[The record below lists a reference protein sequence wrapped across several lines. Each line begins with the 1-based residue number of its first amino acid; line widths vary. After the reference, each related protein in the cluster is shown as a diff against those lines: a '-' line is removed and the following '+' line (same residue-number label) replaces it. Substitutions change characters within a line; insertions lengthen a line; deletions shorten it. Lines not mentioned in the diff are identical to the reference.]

1 MPRTARKA
9 SLSNIYHV
17 MMRGVNRQAIFEND
31 GDRFHFMSVLKECKE
46 ISGFRL
52 HAFCLMPNH
61 LHFLIEPAGEPL
73 DLVFQ
78 RIGIRYAV
86 WYNRKHQRA
95 GHLFQDRFRSENVE
109 NDLYYM
115 TVLRYILQNPMKAG
129 LEPHLGTYRWS
140 SYPAYAKGT
149 GSITDTQYATELFGT
164 RESLIDFV
172 RMGNEDIVMDE
183 TDPEWPL
190 QDDDAKKIM
199 EQITG
204 CSATEEFRRLDRQLR
219 NEYIR
224 RMYAEKLSIGQI
236 ARLAGFSKSTIHKT
250 VTEHSNTDDFTGEKE
265 TLSHYERMMYPYLIP
280 ICMEAGKAS
289 K

>member
-31 GDRFHFMSVLKECKE
+31 GDRLHFMSVLKECKE

-73 DLVFQ
+73 DLVFR

-129 LEPHLGTYRWS
+129 LEPRLGTYRWS

-236 ARLAGFSKSTIHKT
+236 ARLAGFSKSTVHEA
-250 VTEHSNTDDFTGEKE
+250 VRDHPDTDESGEE
-265 TLSHYERMMYPYLIP
+265 EVLLLREEDLPVFDSYSE
-280 ICMEAGKAS
+280 EVW
-289 K
+289 

>member
-31 GDRFHFMSVLKECKE
+31 GDRLHFMSVLKECKE

-73 DLVFQ
+73 DLVFR

-236 ARLAGFSKSTIHKT
+236 ARLAGFSKSTVHEA
-250 VTEHSNTDDFTGEKE
+250 VRDHPDTDESREEEVLLLREEDLPVFDSYSEE
-265 TLSHYERMMYPYLIP
+265 VW
-280 ICMEAGKAS
+280 
-289 K
+289 

>member
-1 MPRTARKA
+1 
-9 SLSNIYHV
+9 
-17 MMRGVNRQAIFEND
+17 MRGVNRQPIFEND
-31 GDRFHFMSVLKECKE
+31 GDRLHFMSVLKECKE

-73 DLVFQ
+73 DLVFR

-236 ARLAGFSKSTIHKT
+236 ARLAGFSKSTVHEA
-250 VTEHSNTDDFTGEKE
+250 VRDHPDTDESGEE
-265 TLSHYERMMYPYLIP
+265 
-280 ICMEAGKAS
+280 EALLLREEDLPVFDS
-289 K
+289 YSEEVW

>member
-31 GDRFHFMSVLKECKE
+31 GDRLHFMSVLKECKE

-73 DLVFQ
+73 DLVFR

-236 ARLAGFSKSTIHKT
+236 ARLAGFSKSTVHEA
-250 VTEHSNTDDFTGEKE
+250 VRDHPDTDESREKE
-265 TLSHYERMMYPYLIP
+265 VLLLREEDLPVFDSYSE
-280 ICMEAGKAS
+280 EVW
-289 K
+289 

>member
-1 MPRTARKA
+1 MIDMPRTARKA

-31 GDRFHFMSVLKECKE
+31 GDRLHFMSVLKECKE

-73 DLVFQ
+73 DLVFR

-129 LEPHLGTYRWS
+129 LEPRLGTYRWS

-204 CSATEEFRRLDRQLR
+204 CSAAEEFRRLDRQLR

-236 ARLAGFSKSTIHKT
+236 ARLAGFSKSTVHEA
-250 VTEHSNTDDFTGEKE
+250 VRDHPDTDESGEEKVLLLRE
-265 TLSHYERMMYPYLIP
+265 EDLPVFDSYSE
-280 ICMEAGKAS
+280 EVW
-289 K
+289 

>member
-1 MPRTARKA
+1 MIDMPRTARKA

-31 GDRFHFMSVLKECKE
+31 GDRLHFMSVLKECKE

-73 DLVFQ
+73 DLVFR

-129 LEPHLGTYRWS
+129 LEPRLGTYRWS

-236 ARLAGFSKSTIHKT
+236 ARLAGFSKSTVHEA
-250 VTEHSNTDDFTGEKE
+250 VRDHPDTDESREEEVLLLREEDLPVFDSYSEE
-265 TLSHYERMMYPYLIP
+265 VW
-280 ICMEAGKAS
+280 
-289 K
+289 

>member
-1 MPRTARKA
+1 MIDMPRTARKA

-31 GDRFHFMSVLKECKE
+31 GDRLHFMSVLKECKE

-73 DLVFQ
+73 DLVFR

-204 CSATEEFRRLDRQLR
+204 CSATEVFRLLDRQLR

-236 ARLAGFSKSTIHKT
+236 ARLAGFSKSTVHEA
-250 VTEHSNTDDFTGEKE
+250 VRDHPDTDESGEE
-265 TLSHYERMMYPYLIP
+265 EVLLLREENLPVFDSYSE
-280 ICMEAGKAS
+280 EVW
-289 K
+289 

>member
-1 MPRTARKA
+1 MIDMPRTARKA

-31 GDRFHFMSVLKECKE
+31 GDRLHFMSVLKECKE

-73 DLVFQ
+73 DLVFR

-204 CSATEEFRRLDRQLR
+204 CSAAEEFRRLDRQLR

-236 ARLAGFSKSTIHKT
+236 ARLAGFSKSTVHEA
-250 VTEHSNTDDFTGEKE
+250 VRDHPDTDESGEE
-265 TLSHYERMMYPYLIP
+265 
-280 ICMEAGKAS
+280 EALLLREEDLPVFDS
-289 K
+289 YSEEVW

>member
-1 MPRTARKA
+1 MIDMPRTARKA

-31 GDRFHFMSVLKECKE
+31 GDRLHFMSVLKECKE

-73 DLVFQ
+73 DLVF
-78 RIGIRYAV
+78 RMIGIRYAV

-236 ARLAGFSKSTIHKT
+236 ARLAGFSKSTVHEA
-250 VTEHSNTDDFTGEKE
+250 VRDHPDTDESGEE
-265 TLSHYERMMYPYLIP
+265 EVLLLREEDLPVFDSYSE
-280 ICMEAGKAS
+280 EVW
-289 K
+289 

>member
-1 MPRTARKA
+1 MSRTARKM
-9 SLSNIYHV
+9 SKSNIYHV

-31 GDRFHFMSVLKECKE
+31 GDRLHFMSVLKECKE

-73 DLVFQ
+73 DLVFR
-78 RIGIRYAV
+78 RIGVRYAV
-86 WYNRKHQRA
+86 WYNHKHQRV

-140 SYPAYAKGT
+140 SYPAYTKGT

-236 ARLAGFSKSTIHKT
+236 ARLAGFSKSTVHEA
-250 VTEHSNTDDFTGEKE
+250 VRDHPDTD
-265 TLSHYERMMYPYLIP
+265 
-280 ICMEAGKAS
+280 EAGEEEVLLLREEDLPVFDS
-289 K
+289 YSEEVW

>member
-31 GDRFHFMSVLKECKE
+31 GDRLHFMSVLKECKE

-73 DLVFQ
+73 DLVFR

-129 LEPHLGTYRWS
+129 LEPRLGTYRWS

-236 ARLAGFSKSTIHKT
+236 ARLAGFSKSTVHEA
-250 VTEHSNTDDFTGEKE
+250 VRDHPDTDESGEEKVLLLRE
-265 TLSHYERMMYPYLIP
+265 EDLPVFDSYSE
-280 ICMEAGKAS
+280 EVW
-289 K
+289 

>member
-1 MPRTARKA
+1 MIDMPRTARKA

-31 GDRFHFMSVLKECKE
+31 GDRLHFMSVLKECKE

-73 DLVFQ
+73 DLVFR

-129 LEPHLGTYRWS
+129 LEPRLGTYRWS

-204 CSATEEFRRLDRQLR
+204 CSATEEFRRLDRQVR

-236 ARLAGFSKSTIHKT
+236 ARLAGFSKSTVHEA
-250 VTEHSNTDDFTGEKE
+250 VRDHPDTDESGEE
-265 TLSHYERMMYPYLIP
+265 
-280 ICMEAGKAS
+280 EALLLREEDLPVFDS
-289 K
+289 YSEEVW

>member
-1 MPRTARKA
+1 MIDMPRTARKA

-31 GDRFHFMSVLKECKE
+31 GDRLHFMSVLKECKE

-73 DLVFQ
+73 DLVFR

-172 RMGNEDIVMDE
+172 RMGNDDIVMDE

-204 CSATEEFRRLDRQLR
+204 CSPTEEFSRLDRQLR

-236 ARLAGFSKSTIHKT
+236 ARLAGFSKSTVHEA
-250 VTEHSNTDDFTGEKE
+250 VRDHPDTDESGEE
-265 TLSHYERMMYPYLIP
+265 EVLLLREEDLPVFDSYSE
-280 ICMEAGKAS
+280 EVW
-289 K
+289 

>member
-1 MPRTARKA
+1 MIDMPRTARKA

-31 GDRFHFMSVLKECKE
+31 GDRLHFMSVLKECKE

-73 DLVFQ
+73 DLVFR

-236 ARLAGFSKSTIHKT
+236 ARLAGFSKSTVHEA
-250 VTEHSNTDDFTGEKE
+250 VRDHPDTDESREEEVLLLREEDLPVFDSYSE
-265 TLSHYERMMYPYLIP
+265 
-280 ICMEAGKAS
+280 EAW
-289 K
+289 

>member
-1 MPRTARKA
+1 MPRTARKT
-9 SLSNIYHV
+9 SMSNIYHV

-31 GDRFHFMSVLKECKE
+31 GDRLHFMSVLKECKE

-73 DLVFQ
+73 DLVFR
-78 RIGIRYAV
+78 RIGVRYAV

-129 LEPHLGTYRWS
+129 LEPRLGTYRWS

-236 ARLAGFSKSTIHKT
+236 ARLAGFSKSTVHEA
-250 VTEHSNTDDFTGEKE
+250 VRDHPDTDESGEE
-265 TLSHYERMMYPYLIP
+265 
-280 ICMEAGKAS
+280 EALLLREEDLPVFDS
-289 K
+289 YSEEVW

>member
-1 MPRTARKA
+1 M
-9 SLSNIYHV
+9 SISNIYHV
-17 MMRGVNRQAIFEND
+17 MMRGVNRQPIFEND
-31 GDRFHFMSVLKECKE
+31 GDRLHFMSVLKECKE

-73 DLVFQ
+73 DLVFR
-78 RIGIRYAV
+78 RIGVRYAV

-236 ARLAGFSKSTIHKT
+236 ARLAGFSKSTVHEA
-250 VTEHSNTDDFTGEKE
+250 VRDHPDTDESGEE
-265 TLSHYERMMYPYLIP
+265 EVLLLREEDLPVFDSYSE
-280 ICMEAGKAS
+280 EAW
-289 K
+289 

>member
-1 MPRTARKA
+1 MIDMPRTARKA

-31 GDRFHFMSVLKECKE
+31 GDRLHFMSVLKECKE

-73 DLVFQ
+73 DLVFR

-129 LEPHLGTYRWS
+129 LEPQLGTYRWS

-236 ARLAGFSKSTIHKT
+236 ARLAGFSKSTVHEA
-250 VTEHSNTDDFTGEKE
+250 VRDHPDTDESGEE
-265 TLSHYERMMYPYLIP
+265 EVLLLREEDLPVFDSYSE
-280 ICMEAGKAS
+280 EVW
-289 K
+289 

>member
-17 MMRGVNRQAIFEND
+17 MMRGVNRQPIFEND
-31 GDRFHFMSVLKECKE
+31 GDRLHFMSVLKECKE

-73 DLVFQ
+73 DLVFR

-129 LEPHLGTYRWS
+129 LEPRLGTYRWS

-236 ARLAGFSKSTIHKT
+236 ARLAGFSKSTVHEA
-250 VTEHSNTDDFTGEKE
+250 VRDHPDTDESKE
-265 TLSHYERMMYPYLIP
+265 EEVLLLREEDLPVFDSYSE
-280 ICMEAGKAS
+280 EVW
-289 K
+289 

>member
-1 MPRTARKA
+1 MIDMPRTARKA

-31 GDRFHFMSVLKECKE
+31 GDRLHFMSVLKECKE

-73 DLVFQ
+73 DLVFR

-236 ARLAGFSKSTIHKT
+236 ARLAGFSKSTVHEA
-250 VTEHSNTDDFTGEKE
+250 VRDHPDTDESRE
-265 TLSHYERMMYPYLIP
+265 E
-280 ICMEAGKAS
+280 EALLLREEDLPVFDS
-289 K
+289 YSEEVW

>member
-1 MPRTARKA
+1 MIDMPRTARKT
-9 SLSNIYHV
+9 SMSNIYHV
-17 MMRGVNRQAIFEND
+17 MMRGVNRQPIFEND
-31 GDRFHFMSVLKECKE
+31 GDRLHFMSVLKECKE

-73 DLVFQ
+73 DLVFR

-236 ARLAGFSKSTIHKT
+236 ARLAGFSKSTVHEA
-250 VTEHSNTDDFTGEKE
+250 VRDHPDTDESRE
-265 TLSHYERMMYPYLIP
+265 E
-280 ICMEAGKAS
+280 EALLLREEDLPEFDS
-289 K
+289 YSEEVW

>member
-1 MPRTARKA
+1 MIDMPRTARKA

-31 GDRFHFMSVLKECKE
+31 GDRLHFMSVLKECKE

-73 DLVFQ
+73 DLVFR

-236 ARLAGFSKSTIHKT
+236 ARLAGFSKSTVHEA
-250 VTEHSNTDDFTGEKE
+250 VRDHPDTDESGEE
-265 TLSHYERMMYPYLIP
+265 EVLLLREENLPVFDSYSE
-280 ICMEAGKAS
+280 EVW
-289 K
+289 

>member
-1 MPRTARKA
+1 MTMPRTARKA

-31 GDRFHFMSVLKECKE
+31 GDRLHFMSVLRECKE

-73 DLVFQ
+73 DLVFR

-236 ARLAGFSKSTIHKT
+236 ARLAGFSKSTVHEA
-250 VTEHSNTDDFTGEKE
+250 VRDHPDTDESGEE
-265 TLSHYERMMYPYLIP
+265 EVLLLREEDLPVFDSYL
-280 ICMEAGKAS
+280 EEVW
-289 K
+289 

>member
-1 MPRTARKA
+1 MIDMPRTARKA

-31 GDRFHFMSVLKECKE
+31 GDRLHFMSVLKECKE

-73 DLVFQ
+73 DLVFR

-129 LEPHLGTYRWS
+129 LEPRLGTYRWS

-236 ARLAGFSKSTIHKT
+236 ARRAGFSKSTVHEA
-250 VTEHSNTDDFTGEKE
+250 VRDHPDTDESGEE
-265 TLSHYERMMYPYLIP
+265 
-280 ICMEAGKAS
+280 EALLLREEDLPEFDS
-289 K
+289 YSEEVW

>member
-1 MPRTARKA
+1 MIDMPRTARKA

-31 GDRFHFMSVLKECKE
+31 GDRLHFMSVLKECKE

-73 DLVFQ
+73 DLVFR

-204 CSATEEFRRLDRQLR
+204 CSATEEFRRLDRKLR

-236 ARLAGFSKSTIHKT
+236 ARLAGFSKSTVHEA
-250 VTEHSNTDDFTGEKE
+250 VRDHPDTDESGEE
-265 TLSHYERMMYPYLIP
+265 EVLLLREEDLPVFDSYSE
-280 ICMEAGKAS
+280 EVW
-289 K
+289 

>member
-1 MPRTARKA
+1 MIDMPRTARKA

-31 GDRFHFMSVLKECKE
+31 GDRLHFMSVLKECKE

-73 DLVFQ
+73 DLVFR
-78 RIGIRYAV
+78 RIGVRYAV
-86 WYNRKHQRA
+86 WYNHKHQRV

-129 LEPHLGTYRWS
+129 LEPRLGTYRWS

-236 ARLAGFSKSTIHKT
+236 ARLAGFSKSTVHEA
-250 VTEHSNTDDFTGEKE
+250 VRDHPDTDESRE
-265 TLSHYERMMYPYLIP
+265 E
-280 ICMEAGKAS
+280 EALLLREEDLPVFDS
-289 K
+289 YSEEVW

>member
-1 MPRTARKA
+1 MIDMPRTARKA

-31 GDRFHFMSVLKECKE
+31 GDRLHFMSVLKECKE

-73 DLVFQ
+73 DLVFR

-204 CSATEEFRRLDRQLR
+204 CSATEEFRRLDRKLR

-236 ARLAGFSKSTIHKT
+236 ARLAGFSKSTVHEA
-250 VTEHSNTDDFTGEKE
+250 VRDHPDTDESRE
-265 TLSHYERMMYPYLIP
+265 E
-280 ICMEAGKAS
+280 EALLLREEDLPVFDS
-289 K
+289 YSEEVW

>member
-1 MPRTARKA
+1 MIDMPRTARKA

-31 GDRFHFMSVLKECKE
+31 GDRLHFMSVLKECKE

-73 DLVFQ
+73 DLVFR

-129 LEPHLGTYRWS
+129 LEPRLGTYRWS

-236 ARLAGFSKSTIHKT
+236 ARLAGFSKSTVHEA
-250 VTEHSNTDDFTGEKE
+250 VRDHPDTDESGEG
-265 TLSHYERMMYPYLIP
+265 
-280 ICMEAGKAS
+280 EALLLREEDLPVFDS
-289 K
+289 YSEEVW

>member
-1 MPRTARKA
+1 MIDMPRTARKA

-31 GDRFHFMSVLKECKE
+31 GDRLHFMSVLKECKE

-73 DLVFQ
+73 DLVFR

-164 RESLIDFV
+164 RESLIGFV

-236 ARLAGFSKSTIHKT
+236 ARLAGFSKSTVHEA
-250 VTEHSNTDDFTGEKE
+250 VRDHPDTDESGEE
-265 TLSHYERMMYPYLIP
+265 EVLLLREEDLPVFDSYSE
-280 ICMEAGKAS
+280 EVW
-289 K
+289 

>member
-1 MPRTARKA
+1 MIDMPRTARKA

-31 GDRFHFMSVLKECKE
+31 GDRLHFMSVLKECKE

-73 DLVFQ
+73 DLVFR

-129 LEPHLGTYRWS
+129 LEPRLGTYRWS

-204 CSATEEFRRLDRQLR
+204 CSATEEFRRLDRKLR

-236 ARLAGFSKSTIHKT
+236 ARLAGFSKSTVHEA
-250 VTEHSNTDDFTGEKE
+250 VRDHPDTDESGEE
-265 TLSHYERMMYPYLIP
+265 
-280 ICMEAGKAS
+280 EALLLREEDLPVFDS
-289 K
+289 YSEEVW